1 MTDRTPTKK
10 KQKLSSLSPSDG
22 GSRDVAPVPLDL
34 SGAITVTM
42 LRITMV
48 PLRAKKTFRHFNN
61 PVNVGDEY
69 TFGCYINCEAVN
81 RGQARALS
89 AALAD
94 DIREPQPWEGSDK
107 VHTLNACK
115 IDTQLAAKKNSYN
128 LFFEFGSYMW
138 IEDLLKNFEKIQGME
153 MNTINVTFTAEDL
166 FTHPRCM
173 YQLDAN
179 FGLLDEGSGPMLRL
193 LITGPTL
200 CYRKILSLS
209 EFGGHFYDNAFGMDK
224 QGKMSMTK
232 AGTRVVGYSFETEVF
247 PKLKE
252 ALMGKA
258 VVEEYVDS
266 DCEYEVVKDDAEK
279 ENV

>member
-1 MTDRTPTKK
+1 
-10 KQKLSSLSPSDG
+10 
-22 GSRDVAPVPLDL
+22 
-34 SGAITVTM
+34 
-42 LRITMV
+42 
-48 PLRAKKTFRHFNN
+48 
-61 PVNVGDEY
+61 
-69 TFGCYINCEAVN
+69 
-81 RGQARALS
+81 
-89 AALAD
+89 
-94 DIREPQPWEGSDK
+94 
-107 VHTLNACK
+107 
-115 IDTQLAAKKNSYN
+115 
-128 LFFEFGSYMW
+128 
-138 IEDLLKNFEKIQGME
+138 
-153 MNTINVTFTAEDL
+153 
-166 FTHPRCM
+166 M

-252 ALMGKA
+252 ALMGQA